1 MVLQDGTVRQHD
13 LRTPH
18 TCGQSGSC
26 PAPLIDVGHSLLAMS
41 ISSLTPHELVVAG
54 EEHHVSRLEIAVNC
68 GDVVSCL
75 SPGVPI

>member
-13 LRTPH
+13 LRAPH
-18 TCGQSGSC
+18 NCGQSGSC